1 MADSERGM
9 TDEEIEELL
18 DVALGG
24 DWGRQL
30 PT

>member
-1 MADSERGM
+1 MSDPDSDL

-30 PT
+30 